1 MQIDLLLVQII
12 LNSSHQSYSINEAL
26 QLRLDDL
33 EGFRTDVA
41 GEEPKVTQIQE
52 VNNIYDA
59 MVDLISEFDLT
70 LITYQR
76 LNLRNDSIIILSR
89 GEEAIIKYATCL
101 LTQFRR

>member
-33 EGFRTDVA
+33 EGFKTDIA

-52 VNNIYDA
+52 INNIYDA
-59 MVDLISEFDLT
+59 MVDLISEVDLT
-70 LITYQR
+70 MIAYER
-76 LNLRNDSIIILSR
+76 LNSRNDSIIILSR

-101 LTQFRR
+101 LTQFWR